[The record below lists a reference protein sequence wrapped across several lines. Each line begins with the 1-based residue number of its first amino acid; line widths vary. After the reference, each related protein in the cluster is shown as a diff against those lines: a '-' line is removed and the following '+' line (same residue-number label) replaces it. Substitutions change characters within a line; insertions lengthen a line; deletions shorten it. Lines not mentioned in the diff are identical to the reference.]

1 MANHKSATKR
11 HRQSLLQRDR
21 NRAHRSRLRGQVKA
35 LRKALTD
42 GDADQAKGLLN
53 PTLSLLDHTAKL
65 GAINDQ
71 AASRTKSRL
80 TKALNRLAAGA

>member
-1 MANHKSATKR
+1 MANHKSAIKE
-11 HRQSLLQRDR
+11 HRQAIQRRDR
-21 NRAHRSRLRGQVKA
+21 NRAHRSKLRGQVKR

-42 GDADQAKGLLN
+42 GDADGAKGLLI

-80 TKALNRLAAGA
+80 TKAMNRLAAGA